1 MDDRIQAYIDRMNE
15 IRKLSSVSIEGIDSA
30 DEYEKKLLENYRRI
44 GELGQENRH
53 LIKEVI
59 EPVISSKGS
68 LSEDERRLLDEMKE
82 NLYDAKFA
90 AALDLPMVAL
100 LHERS
105 QEDASDDDDDE
116 TVIGRL
122 SISIDLGYIM
132 AANICRIVTALDLAP
147 KMQAIGLEAYEKM
160 RGYLDHDRFLSLSTT
175 QKKQVIINVSYAPL
189 LYNAEMCETLE
200 EKWKMHEKKC
210 ELLFEAEKLAYDE
223 FYLNALPDYN
233 WELYKWGICYYF
245 AYMGDEDVPPKYIH
259 KVIEKIREA
268 IRLQEEAPP
277 KYREYYDA
285 LYSIDNMYASLY
297 SKQLVA
303 GEITFAEYKEN
314 ILKICRNP
322 GKNETFGRNLDLA
335 NKAVIYN
342 KYVARLI
349 ASKYMS
355 AEDEEFV
362 TRYYREFVRN
372 TFNVDIDDD
381 FANLVSTLFTML
393 LDFTEIPGGL
403 EYEEMGLK
411 LFAAIHPPTYI
422 HSIMV
427 AKLSECL
434 AKHLIRFKPELFKGI
449 CACKDTT
456 DVERN
461 KTEILEY
468 TYHAALCHDFGKLGI
483 MDTIYIYGRALLDSE
498 FGLLRE
504 HPLLGAE
511 TLRRHVSTKKYA
523 DIANGHHRWYD
534 DTQGYPVDF
543 KTADSPV
550 KTIIDIV
557 ACADCMDA
565 ATDSVGRSYS
575 SGKTFEEY
583 EQEVAEGAG
592 TRYAPYFP
600 QLFRDPLVREDLK
613 WLLSEGRHKAYRNT
627 YYLLRDMRK

>member
-1 MDDRIQAYIDRMNE
+1 MDERIQAYIDRMNE

-30 DEYEKKLLENYRRI
+30 DEYEQKLLENYKRI
-44 GELGQENRH
+44 GELGAENRH

-59 EPVISSKGS
+59 EPIITSTGN
-68 LSEDERRLLDEMKE
+68 LSEDDRRLIEEMKE

-105 QEDASDDDDDE
+105 KSDASDDDDDE
-116 TVIGRL
+116 ITIRRL
-122 SISIDLGYIM
+122 GISIDLGYIM
-132 AANICRIVTALDLAP
+132 TANICRIVTALNLARQ
-147 KMQAIGLEAYEKM
+147 MQAIGLEAYEKI
-160 RGYLDHDRFLSLSTT
+160 RGYLEHDRFMSLSTT
-175 QKKQVIINVSYAPL
+175 QKKQVIINASYAPL
-189 LYNAEMCETLE
+189 LYNAEMCETRE

-210 ELLFEAEKLAYDE
+210 ELLFEAEKLAYDD
-223 FYLNALPDYN
+223 FYLNALPEYSWD
-233 WELYKWGICYYF
+233 LYKWGICYYF

-259 KVIEKIREA
+259 RVIEKIREG

-285 LYSIDNMYASLY
+285 LYSLDNMYASLY
-297 SKQLVA
+297 SKQVVA
-303 GEITFAEYKEN
+303 GEITFAEYKEK
-314 ILKICRNP
+314 ILKICKNP
-322 GKNETFGRNLDLA
+322 GKNESFGRNLDLA
-335 NKAVIYN
+335 NQGDIYN

-349 ASKYMS
+349 ATKYMS
-355 AEDEEFV
+355 CEDEEFV

-372 TFNVDIDDD
+372 TFRVDIDDD

-393 LDFTEIPGGL
+393 LDFAEIPGGL

-434 AKHLIRFKPELFKGI
+434 AKHLIRLKPELFVGLFGRN
-449 CACKDTT
+449 DTT
-456 DVERN
+456 DVEQ
-461 KTEILEY
+461 KGVEILEY

-483 MDTIYIYGRALLDSE
+483 MDTIYIYGRSLLDSE
-498 FGLLRE
+498 FGLLKE

-511 TLRRHVSTKKYA
+511 TLKRHVSTAKYA
-523 DIANGHHRWYD
+523 DVANGHHRWYD
-534 DTQGYPVDF
+534 DTKGYPEGF

-550 KTIIDIV
+550 KIIIDIV
-557 ACADCMDA
+557 TCADCMDA

-575 SGKTFEEY
+575 SGKTFEQY

-600 QLFRDPLVREDLK
+600 ELFKEPLVREDLK

-627 YYLLRDMRK
+627 FYLLRDMRK